1 MDRTMAYLMGSAK
14 IGDFLKNKMPEKP
27 YLPSPYIPHRCGL
40 MHLPRMLEKIRRHW
54 AGTLSADYAK
64 TLGRGFD
71 DLLCQHVGVPIE
83 TFLYVVRDSGGEQDL
98 DARLLRL
105 FPVDVQAFAWNRKL
119 VQRGLVG
126 YSRERLDAR
135 KAELHLTHRD
145 DIVTMCDLLE
155 VAEER
160 LP

>member
-1 MDRTMAYLMGSAK
+1 
-14 IGDFLKNKMPEKP
+14 MPEKP
-27 YLPSPYIPHRCGL
+27 YLPSPYIPHPCGL
-40 MHLPRMLEKIRRHW
+40 MHLPRMLEKIRRHL

-71 DLLCQHVGVPIE
+71 DLLCQHLGITPEQLIE
-83 TFLYVVRDSGGEQDL
+83 TVRESRDEVELDERLRRIFPRDL
-98 DARLLRL
+98 R
-105 FPVDVQAFAWNRKL
+105 VHEWNRKL
-119 VQRGLVG
+119 VQRGLSG
-126 YSRERLDAR
+126 YSLERLNIR
-135 KAELHLTHRD
+135 KAELGLTHRA